1 MDAMK
6 PKVSIIVPTY
16 ERPTSIVDCL
26 GSLAALDFP
35 REDYEVIVADDGS
48 SAPPVE
54 AVERASTS
62 MNVKLVR
69 CEHRGPASAR
79 NAGLRTARGDW
90 IAFTDDDCRPEPG
103 WLRELMG
110 AATIE
115 PPSAA
120 GGQTLNGIPTSD
132 SSETSQLLIDYL
144 YGYFNSDPDSGSF
157 FTTNNLLFP
166 RAELEALG
174 GFDESFPLAASEDRD
189 LCLRWVERGLR
200 IRFAPRATV
209 RHHHPLGALRFLR
222 QHFTYGRGACQLHR
236 RLAEFGRVVP
246 EHEPM
251 GFYIG
256 ILRYPFG
263 RSSFHRACV
272 QSGLM
277 GLTQFAHL
285 VGYGY
290 ERAGLGRE
298 ALRTRT
304 ETARDQ

>member
-1 MDAMK
+1 MK
-6 PKVSIIVPTY
+6 PRVSIVVPTY
-16 ERPTSIVDCL
+16 ERPEAIVACL
-26 GSLAALDFP
+26 ESLAALEFP

-54 AVERASTS
+54 AVERASAS
-62 MNVKLVR
+62 LNVRLVR
-69 CEHRGPASAR
+69 CPHRGPAAAR
-79 NAGLRTARGDW
+79 NAGLSVARGDW
-90 IAFTDDDCRPEPG
+90 IAFTDDDCRPEAG
-103 WLRELMG
+103 WLRELVE
-110 AATIE
+110 AATLD
-115 PPSAA
+115 PPVAA
-120 GGQTLNGIPTSD
+120 GGQTVNGIPSSN

-144 YGYFNSDPDSGSF
+144 YGYFNAGPEGGSF

-166 RAELEALG
+166 RTELESLG
-174 GFDESFPLAASEDRD
+174 GFDESYPLAASEDRD

-200 IRFAPRATV
+200 IRFAPRALV
-209 RHHHPLGALRFLR
+209 RHHHRLGALRFLR

-236 RLAEFGRVVP
+236 RLAELGRVVP

-251 GFYIG
+251 TFYVG

-263 RSSFHRACV
+263 RSPFHRACV

-290 ERAGLGRE
+290 ERAGLGGE
-298 ALRTRT
+298 PVSAGTQ
-304 ETARDQ
+304 AAQD